1 MPRFEA
7 RYKVIQRL
15 KSLNLWRESKE
26 HEMTLPTCSRT
37 GDIIE
42 PLLKEQWFVKSSE
55 VFNICGKAVEDGSLK
70 LIAEFRGNLW
80 NHYVKSYIQ
89 KDWCISRQLW

>member
-7 RYKVIQRL
+7 RYKVIEKL
-15 KSLNLWRESKE
+15 KSINMWRESKD

-55 VFNICGKAVEDGSLK
+55 VFKICGVAVENGSLE
-70 LIAEFRGNLW
+70 LIDKFRENLW
-80 NHYVKSYIQ
+80 HHYVKSFTQ